1 MDKKIG
7 KSAKLLIVSDLF
19 YSLTSLFSDTFLVAY
34 FLKVTNESISKIAI
48 YCIIVFIILSAGNVL
63 LGKIIKI
70 HPSKAKSIMCM
81 GMIVKAIF
89 ILSIV
94 ILGDKISNYYV
105 YIAIFYGISE
115 SFYWCSHELIYI
127 DVTNN
132 KNRQNYMSIK
142 KILSKTIKI
151 VFPIILGTSIELY
164 SFTKIA
170 IYVFAL
176 TVIQIIV
183 TLLIKTDIQNN
194 NTNTYNLRKF
204 LKYIKESK
212 LKRIRVYN
220 LSAIAYGIV
229 ESSISTLIII
239 ITIMTFKTS
248 FNLGVLTTIFNIFAM
263 ISLILYNKF
272 YNKNTAKR
280 ILGLCSLVMVLG
292 VFGLLIDINKITL
305 IIYNFCYITTFCIFD
320 AVYNTRKGDLVK
332 ECKIEEYKE
341 EYIGYTV
348 IGIGIG
354 RVIGYLLML
363 LVSFANNIVCFK
375 ALLAI
380 VTLFAPVYCY
390 LNVKS
395 LKDKQ
400 SIKFIKLRK

>member
-1 MDKKIG
+1 MEQKIG
-7 KSAKLLIVSDLF
+7 KNAKLLIVSDLF
-19 YSLTSLFSDTFLVAY
+19 YSLTSIFSETFLVAY
-34 FLKVTNESISKIAI
+34 FLNVTNESLSKIAI
-48 YCIIVFIILSAGNVL
+48 YYIILYSLLSLGNVL
-63 LGKIIKI
+63 MGSIIKKY
-70 HPSKAKSIMCM
+70 PSKAKSIMCI
-81 GMIVKAIF
+81 GMIVKALF

-94 ILGDKISNYYV
+94 ILSDKISNC
-105 YIAIFYGISE
+105 YIWIGIFYAISE
-115 SFYWCSHELIYI
+115 SLYWCSHELIYI

-132 KNRQNYMSIK
+132 KNRKSYMTIK
-142 KILSKTIKI
+142 KILSKII
-151 VFPIILGTSIELY
+151 NIIFPIILGTSIELY

-170 IYVFAL
+170 IYVFVL

-183 TLLIKTDIQNN
+183 ALLIKTDIQNN
-194 NTNTYNLRKF
+194 KKSTYNLRNF
-204 LKYIKESK
+204 FKYIKDNK
-212 LKRIRVYN
+212 LEKIKAYN

-229 ESSISTLIII
+229 ESSISTLIVI

-263 ISLILYNKF
+263 ISLIIYNKF

-280 ILGLCSLVMVLG
+280 ILGLCSVIMVLG
-292 VFGLLIDINKITL
+292 VFGLLIDINRITL

-320 AVYNTRKGDLVK
+320 AIYNTRKGDLVK
-332 ECKIEEYKE
+332 ECKIEDFRE
-341 EYIGYTV
+341 EYIGYTS

-363 LVSFANNIVCFK
+363 LVSFANNIVWFK

-395 LKDKQ
+395 LKE
-400 SIKFIKLRK
+400 